1 MAMAATTERGRV
13 KMEPARVTEESP
25 APSPAAAPGRMGWGR
40 YGLLAK
46 ITTFMFLIL
55 IPLAA
60 LTWMI
65 SVQALRT
72 NLTEE
77 FTSKGTAIAKG
88 LANSGV
94 DLILTRDAST
104 VQAQV
109 DQVAGISGVAYVMV
123 YDPQKTLIAHT
134 FAPFVPAGLVDQNTV
149 PGDWPQKVQDV
160 TFKDPS
166 GRGERDVIDI
176 AVPVLA
182 GQLGTVRVG
191 MDRSIITAAAAQAG
205 RNLILTFGGF
215 AVAAALAGVVF
226 ARRVTRPV
234 KQLVRIA
241 EQVGKGDLSKLAPVQ
256 SRDEIGQLAVTFNDS
271 IVRLRS
277 LVQTV
282 AERDAERRQRQDLQA
297 NITRFLDVTME
308 VSQGDLTKRGDVTSD
323 VLGSV
328 VDSINVM
335 VGEIAAILVEVR
347 QAAQH
352 VSGSANEMIV
362 SMGQIETGAR
372 AQAREAMQAT
382 GTAEQLGTSA
392 RSVASTADASARAAR
407 QGLEAAQH
415 GEQAVR
421 NSLESMQ
428 RIRSEV
434 QGVAKKIKSLGD
446 RSLEISDIVNTI
458 DDIAAQTNL
467 LALNA
472 AIEAA
477 GAGEAGLRFAVV
489 ADEVRKLAERS
500 AKATKDIATLIKNFQ
515 SETQQAV
522 IAMEEGTREVEAG
535 YRVTTQAG
543 ESLREIAAVSQK
555 SAGLAQEIS
564 VSTQEQVKGSEH
576 VGLAVQAIAGVSL
589 QTEQSVLQTRKT
601 VDDLVRLA
609 QELTHALSR
618 FKLTS

>member
-1 MAMAATTERGRV
+1 MAATRERGRV
-13 KMEPARVTEESP
+13 KAEPVREADEALPAAPPAR
-25 APSPAAAPGRMGWGR
+25 WGGVR
-40 YGLLAK
+40 FGLLAK

-55 IPLAA
+55 VPLAA
-60 LTWMI
+60 LTWWI
-65 SVQALRT
+65 SVQSLRA
-72 NLTEE
+72 NLTDE
-77 FTSKGTAIAKG
+77 FTSKGSAIARG

-109 DQVAGISGVAYVMV
+109 DQVAGISGVAYVLV
-123 YDPQKTLIAHT
+123 YDAQKTIIAHT
-134 FAPFVPAGLVDQNTV
+134 FAPFVPPGLIDQNLV
-149 PGDWPQKVQDV
+149 PGDWPQKVQEV
-160 TFKDPS
+160 AFKDPA
-166 GRGERDVIDI
+166 GRGDRDVIDI

-191 MDRSIITAAAAQAG
+191 MDRAIITAAAAKAG
-205 RNLILTFGGF
+205 RNLLLTFAGF
-215 AVAAALAGVVF
+215 AVAAALAGMVF
-226 ARRVTRPV
+226 AQRVTRPV
-234 KQLVRIA
+234 KHLVRVA
-241 EQVGKGDLSKLAPVQ
+241 EQVGRGDLSKLAPVE

-282 AERDAERRQRQDLQA
+282 AERDAERKQRQDLQA
-297 NITRFLDVTME
+297 NISRFLDVATE
-308 VSQGDLTKRGDVTSD
+308 VSKGDLTRRGEVTSD

-335 VGEIAAILVEVR
+335 VGEIATILVEVR
-347 QAAQH
+347 QAAHH
-352 VSGSANEMIV
+352 VSTSANEMIV

-372 AQAREAMQAT
+372 AQARDAMQAT

-392 RSVASTADASARAAR
+392 RGVASTADASARAAR
-407 QGLEAAQH
+407 QGLDAAQH

-434 QGVAKKIKSLGD
+434 QGVSKKIKNLGD
-446 RSLEISDIVNTI
+446 RSMEISEIVNTI
-458 DDIAAQTNL
+458 DDIASQTNL

-500 AKATKDIATLIKNFQ
+500 AKATRDIATLIKNFQ

-535 YRVTTQAG
+535 FRVTSQAG

-555 SAGLAQEIS
+555 AAGLAQDIS
-564 VSTQEQVKGSEH
+564 VSTQEQVKGAEH
-576 VGLAVQAIAGVSL
+576 VGLAVQAIAGVAL

-609 QELTHALSR
+609 QELGNVLSR
-618 FKLTS
+618 FKLAA